1 LSSIATKLFL
11 LFSAVG
17 LIVFFLVEKA
27 VRYVEEATARNPE
40 IAKQISFQKQH
51 SHKHGGHSHHESEE
65 PHETSNAETAVT
77 KEENPKADDQVANG
91 TANTEPEGTK
101 KRKGAKKDSAKKG
114 EEEGLK
120 SGSSEGKE
128 TKDSQPKV
136 APLKPT
142 VAPGSL
148 LVLGYLNLFSDG
160 VHNFTDGM
168 ALGAAFVHHGA
179 VGGWSRT
186 LFMLAHELPQEVGP

>member
-1 LSSIATKLFL
+1 
-11 LFSAVG
+11 V
-17 LIVFFLVEKA
+17 
-27 VRYVEEATARNPE
+27 
-40 IAKQISFQKQH
+40 
-51 SHKHGGHSHHESEE
+51 
-65 PHETSNAETAVT
+65 
-77 KEENPKADDQVANG
+77 
-91 TANTEPEGTK
+91 K
-101 KRKGAKKDSAKKG
+101 KRKSAKKEG
-114 EEEGLK
+114 EKESSK
-120 SGSSEGKE
+120 SGSLEGKE
-128 TKDSQPKV
+128 TKESQSNV